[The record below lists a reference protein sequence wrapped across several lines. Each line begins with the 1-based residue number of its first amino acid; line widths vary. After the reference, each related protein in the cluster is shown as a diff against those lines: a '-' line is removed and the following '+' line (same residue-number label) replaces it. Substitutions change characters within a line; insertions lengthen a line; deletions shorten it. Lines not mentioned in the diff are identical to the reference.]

1 MKMMRATPVW
11 CLYIQ
16 HFPSIAWELGFTHTH
31 TSNTTYT
38 NILTST
44 NAPNTRPRFSQLA
57 VARRRRLRF
66 RRW

>member
-31 TSNTTYT
+31 TSNTTLLIY
-38 NILTST
+38 II
-44 NAPNTRPRFSQLA
+44 
-57 VARRRRLRF
+57 
-66 RRW
+66 